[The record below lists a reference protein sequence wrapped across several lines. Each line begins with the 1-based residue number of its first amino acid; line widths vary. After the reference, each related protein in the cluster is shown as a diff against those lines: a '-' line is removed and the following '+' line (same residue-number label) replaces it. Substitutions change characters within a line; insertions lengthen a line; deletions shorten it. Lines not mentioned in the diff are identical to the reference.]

1 MSELELDNTTRRK
14 KEVLKEAC
22 RAIAKSVMTSA
33 EKKME
38 AERMA
43 EEKRLNM
50 EKLAWLEMAR
60 HRITGAEPR
69 HWH

>member
-50 EKLAWLEMAR
+50 EKLALA
-60 HRITGAEPR
+60 
-69 HWH
+69 